1 MSYSHRRDAAT
12 TNVTAG
18 RPTLRRTAARQTHA
32 TQHGRQ
38 RPRSRYRPTD
48 SLQLSWLTHVGS
60 ISLTC
65 RPRRLPSKQL
75 VQLTRSQHAVSV
87 RLLFSTANFRQ
98 FALPTPTKRVSRTI
112 SHHSMNYFRESRA
125 NRVELILP
133 DYSSSHAVTNIR
145 RPQVAPKKPL
155 SQDSRQP
162 QQVCLERSTRDTCTG
177 KIRPIQRVTS
187 ATTP

>member
-18 RPTLRRTAARQTHA
+18 GPTLRRTAARQTHA

-65 RPRRLPSKQL
+65 RPRRPPSNKL
-75 VQLTRSQHAVSV
+75 VQLTHSQHAVSV
-87 RLLFSTANFRQ
+87 RLLFHSEFLQ

-133 DYSSSHAVTNIR
+133 DYSSSHAVRNIR
-145 RPQVAPKKPL
+145 RPQVAPKRTAKPA
-155 SQDSRQP
+155 
-162 QQVCLERSTRDTCTG
+162 QQAATAGMPRTKYTR
-177 KIRPIQRVTS
+177 RVYKKDP
-187 ATTP
+187 A